1 MIFFLNLG
9 SSHHTRIKIV
19 LLPTN
24 EQNYAPKYLHPKYLH
39 EHEVEVKDEYVP
51 SSVPPP
57 STSSIA
63 SDDIVIVTPNVIPT
77 VTPKVT
83 PKVTSKVTPK
93 VTPTVTANVSPPPDT
108 MVDDA
113 LASM

>member
-1 MIFFLNLG
+1 MYLQQSRIIKHDFIFDLG

-24 EQNYAPKYLHPKYLH
+24 EQNYAPAYLK
-39 EHEVEVKDEYVP
+39 EVEVKEE
-51 SSVPPP
+51 SVPNRVSPP
-57 STSSIA
+57 STSSFT
-63 SDDIVIVTPNVIPT
+63 SDDTPIVAP
-77 VTPKVT
+77 
-83 PKVTSKVTPK
+83 
-93 VTPTVTANVSPPPDT
+93 NVSPPPDT

>member
-1 MIFFLNLG
+1 MVNHDFFFNLG
-9 SSHHTRIKIV
+9 SSHHTKIKIV

-57 STSSIA
+57 PTSSFA
-63 SDDIVIVTPNVIPT
+63 SDDTPIVTPNV
-77 VTPKVT
+77 TPM
-83 PKVTSKVTPK
+83 
-93 VTPTVTANVSPPPDT
+93 VTPTVTPNVSPPPDT

>member
-1 MIFFLNLG
+1 MIFFFNLG
-9 SSHHTRIKIV
+9 SSHHTKIKIV

-39 EHEVEVKDEYVP
+39 EDEVEVKDEYVP

-57 STSSIA
+57 PTSS
-63 SDDIVIVTPNVIPT
+63 SDDTPIVTPNV
-77 VTPKVT
+77 
-83 PKVTSKVTPK
+83 
-93 VTPTVTANVSPPPDT
+93 AQNVSQPPPDT

>member
-51 SSVPPP
+51 SSVPP
-57 STSSIA
+57 TSSIA
-63 SDDIVIVTPNVIPT
+63 SDDISIVIPDD
-77 VTPKVT
+77 
-83 PKVTSKVTPK
+83 
-93 VTPTVTANVSPPPDT
+93 TPTVTSNVSPPPDT